1 MYRGFIETGLPLG
14 PTLRAVAEDGQLTYV
29 DVQMRG
35 QKPPYSN
42 YVTR

>member
-1 MYRGFIETGLPLG
+1 VYRGFIETGLPLG